1 MYNMFYMGM
10 QVTIRD
16 VDPKVFQEFKADAI
30 RKGLTLGVAVTLAMK
45 KFREEFTKKRPL
57 FTALLKPFDGG
68 KGSEH
73 VSEEADAIMYGE

>member
-1 MYNMFYMGM
+1 
-10 QVTIRD
+10 
-16 VDPKVFQEFKADAI
+16 
-30 RKGLTLGVAVTLAMK
+30 
-45 KFREEFTKKRPL
+45 L